1 MLSLTVPP
9 DTCAALLNVDKTVL
23 SASLDAGQIRVVSI
37 GDQRR
42 VSLFEIAR
50 LLGTSA
56 DELLDY
62 LEDFAL
68 ADAIEEVEADVTYT
82 PTEGRSVYKRF
93 LSGETG

>member
-9 DTCAALLNVDKTVL
+9 DTCAALLNVDNTAL
-23 SASLDAGQIRVVSI
+23 SASLDEGQIRVVSI

-50 LLGTSA
+50 LLGTTA

-62 LEDFAL
+62 LEDFAF
-68 ADAIEEVEADVTYT
+68 ADAIEEVEGDVTYT
-82 PTEGRSVYKRF
+82 PTEGRGVYEQC
-93 LSGETG
+93 LGGETG